1 MAISTAD
8 RYLES
13 EVLNADPV
21 KLVNLLYHGAV
32 EAVAAAR
39 RHLAA
44 GEIRA
49 RSRQIVKAWNILHE
63 LHHSLDASPSPELAA
78 RLSALYLYMQQR
90 LLDANVAQDPA
101 PLAEVESLLCTL
113 AEAWRQTSLAA
124 PAPVMQTPYTPV
136 AANY

>member
-1 MAISTAD
+1 MANLTAN

-21 KLVNLLYHGAV
+21 KLINLLYHGAV

-44 GEIRA
+44 GEIGA

-63 LHHSLDASPSPELAA
+63 LNCSLDAAPSPELAA
-78 RLSALYLYMQQR
+78 RLSALYFYMQQR
-90 LLDANVAQDPA
+90 LLDANAAQDPA
-101 PLAEVESLLCTL
+101 PLAEVESLLNTL
-113 AEAWRQTSLAA
+113 AEAWRQTAAAA
-124 PAPVMQTPYTPV
+124 PPAVVQTSHRPIAV
-136 AANY
+136 NY